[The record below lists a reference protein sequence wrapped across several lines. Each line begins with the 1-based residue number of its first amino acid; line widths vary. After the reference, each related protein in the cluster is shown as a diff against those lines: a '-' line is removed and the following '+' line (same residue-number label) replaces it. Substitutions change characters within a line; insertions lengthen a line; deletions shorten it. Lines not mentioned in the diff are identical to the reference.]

1 MIFSDLSMIPKD
13 LSQHLGDQLSI
24 EAQVV
29 HSALERVVLTLEKH
43 FNSLDFIALNLGKSI
58 DFQSQIEAVLEAFL
72 IVLPLKLKSH
82 LLLPALFHVI
92 LSRSEDF
99 VFDSEIIRQAYLQ
112 FYEEISE
119 KVTQSEISFP
129 AVMSIHDVHPFLTLE
144 MIEADL
150 VPSVEADLVPTQ
162 STDVNSSKIKIIHLL
177 GSAKSLTLALIL
189 KNKLKQKKRS
199 TPVISAQAEDFFEY
213 VQISLLSSLDL
224 LNLQIE
230 EGDFFLNQKMQGQA
244 LCLLID
250 DFEFLSRENA
260 LNLSLVLQRANFP
273 LEIYIASNEVTRDS
287 FYLKKSIEQYG
298 GVYEIYDLKSADQL
312 LSSVENRSEL
322 ADLPRQIQLSI
333 EGFSL
338 FPQLPSLTAFEV
350 LEQLKSQMQNSDIA
364 TEIFEITCLLGP
376 IFPLSLLSSAL
387 NQAPQIIKAQ
397 LDFLSFKF
405 AGVDANQQEYYQFGH
420 HFVWLQAIKQL
431 SLLSNPLRISL
442 EKLATHTHLFFG
454 PRQTALSLA
463 IFKRI
468 AFYLEQQRAKQGL
481 AFDSVEWI
489 KEQIKAP
496 LLTIEDAPKLYLPLS
511 TLAGF
516 ITQAKPMLWTHVLM
530 VEQAKIL
537 SQYAY
542 TWNQVK
548 ESIPYLQVALISAKA
563 IKAHQNLAEFLLLL
577 SKFYLLIKSPAEAM
591 MMIEST
597 YPVLKGLQKEED
609 LILCAYYQV
618 DAYLQLSLLLSAYHH
633 IHSVLEDQGLSY
645 LWQIRFLLKK
655 AEIER
660 IFTQMDASQTTLAL
674 TERLWVLMKP
684 ADQKKE
690 KAVELNILIQ
700 KFLLSIKL
708 KEWKS
713 AQKIKQKLEGFGLL
727 HFAQALIAL
736 AQQNFELVPKNLVS
750 NELKNTQYA
759 HLSLIYEYFELQAIK
774 HSRQEEEWESLEMEI
789 LWREEMISK
798 LNLLIDQYQSLKDHL
813 SATQLKITA
822 LQWQAELFKIKSQI
836 TLQSAS
842 QTDLPLNDMLKAD
855 SLAIFKMMIDL
866 IAISQD
872 LNLPEQLSSIKLQEI
887 PLFLKNDVSDVIS
900 FAIESVYRLNS
911 LDELEAQY
919 LVMRQ
924 HETQ

>member
-13 LSQHLGDQLSI
+13 LSQHLANQLSL
-24 EAQVV
+24 EHQVV

-43 FNSLDFIALNLGKSI
+43 FNNLDFIALNLGKSV
-58 DFQSQIEAVLEAFL
+58 DFQRQIEAVLEAFL

-99 VFDSEIIRQAYLQ
+99 IFDSEILRQAYLQ

-119 KVTQSEISFP
+119 KVSQSEITLP
-129 AVMSIHDVHPFLTLE
+129 EVMSIHDVHPFLTLE

-150 VPSVEADLVPTQ
+150 VPSVEADLDP
-162 STDVNSSKIKIIHLL
+162 SKIKIIHLL
-177 GSAKSLTLALIL
+177 GSAKSLTLSLIL
-189 KNKLKQKKRS
+189 KNKLKRKQRS
-199 TPVISAQAEDFFEY
+199 TPVISAQAQDFFEY
-213 VQISLLSSLDL
+213 VQISLLSGLDL
-224 LNLQIE
+224 INLQIE

-244 LCLLID
+244 LCMLID

-287 FYLKKSIEQYG
+287 FYLKKSIEQQG
-298 GVYEIYDLKSADQL
+298 GTYEVYDLKSGDAL
-312 LSSVENRSEL
+312 LLEAEKPSEL
-322 ADLPRQIQLSI
+322 ADLPKNIQLSI

-338 FPQLPSLTAFEV
+338 FPQLPSLTAFDV
-350 LEQLKSQMQNSDIA
+350 LEQLKSQMQDSDLA
-364 TEIFEITCLLGP
+364 TEIFEITSLLGP
-376 IFPLSLLSSAL
+376 IFPLSLLSSVL

-420 HFVWLQAIKQL
+420 TFVWLQAIKQL
-431 SLLSNPLRISL
+431 PKSFKISL
-442 EKLATHTHLFFG
+442 ERLATHTHQFFG
-454 PRQTALSLA
+454 PKQTALSLS

-468 AFYLEQQRAKQGL
+468 SFYLQKNRSMQGL
-481 AFDSVEWI
+481 RFDAVEWI

-496 LLTIEDAPKLYLPLS
+496 ALTIEDAPKLYLPLS

-516 ITQAKPMLWTHVLM
+516 ISQAKPLLWTHVLM
-530 VEQAKIL
+530 VEQAKLL

-548 ESIPYLQVALISAKA
+548 ESIPYLQVALISAKT

-597 YPVLKGLQKEED
+597 YPVLKGLQKEDD

-633 IHSVLEDQGLSY
+633 IHSVLEDQALSY

-660 IFTQMDASQTTLAL
+660 IFSQEEASEKTLAL
-674 TERLWVLMKP
+674 AERLWVLMKP

-700 KFLLSIKL
+700 KFLLTIKL

-713 AQKIKQKLEGFGLL
+713 AQKIKQKLEGFGLM

-736 AQQNFELVPKNLVS
+736 AQQNFDLVPKNLVS

-759 HLSLIYEYFELQAIK
+759 HLSLIYEYFELLAIK
-774 HSRQEEEWESLEMEI
+774 QSRQDEAWESLESEM

-798 LNLLIDQYQSLKDHL
+798 LNLLIDQYQSIKDHL

-822 LQWQAELFKIKSQI
+822 LQWQAELLKIKSQD
-836 TLQSAS
+836 TLKS
-842 QTDLPLNDMLKAD
+842 Q
-855 SLAIFKMMIDL
+855 SLAIFKMMIEL

-872 LNLPEQLSSIKLQEI
+872 LNLPEQLSSLKLQEI
-887 PLFLKNDVSDVIS
+887 PLFVKNDVSNVIS
-900 FAIESVYRLNS
+900 FAIDSLYRLNS